1 MGIGLDG
8 YLLHVL
14 TLTLLGSKPGLEVIC
29 VISDLI
35 IVEFFYF
42 NMQFPQI
49 TERKIYSCSH
59 KKKRS
64 FKGSWSDLLGFICVG
79 LTTYETK
86 VV

>member
-1 MGIGLDG
+1 MGTWM
-8 YLLHVL
+8 L

-29 VISDLI
+29 IISDLI

-59 KKKRS
+59 AVIKRTDHLRGLGQTCW
-64 FKGSWSDLLGFICVG
+64 GSYVLV
-79 LTTYETK
+79 
-86 VV
+86 